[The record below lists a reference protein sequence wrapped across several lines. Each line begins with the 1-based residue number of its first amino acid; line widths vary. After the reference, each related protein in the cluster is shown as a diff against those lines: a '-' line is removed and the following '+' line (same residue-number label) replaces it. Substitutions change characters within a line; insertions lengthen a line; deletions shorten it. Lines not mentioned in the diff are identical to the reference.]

1 MSEGRMEVIDLDDS
15 DSDDEEDIEDS
26 DSDDSEIEEEEDKNR
41 DDEIVILSE
50 PEDSHQNESDKTSA
64 SGSED
69 QDSSSDESEVHE
81 IQEND
86 FPEPGIILESLHVP
100 VPEPITEEPSTSTG
114 SKLPPVVF
122 NIDDYDC
129 FVDPDD
135 EGQTSKQK
143 ENVLNEDCSSN
154 NVCGVSDDVLPFR
167 DDISSHSFSEVEEEE
182 LIALSTSDDEIE
194 VNTGGIIADGNV
206 ISEETERNSHE
217 QQEPIENSYDSVSF
231 KIVGPKIFIQI
242 EPLKVKANL
251 FFSYNILLW
260 RVIYIALF

>member
-15 DSDDEEDIEDS
+15 DSDDEEDIDDS
-26 DSDDSEIEEEEDKNR
+26 DSDDSESEEDEDKNR

-50 PEDSHQNESDKTSA
+50 HEDSQQNEGDKTT
-64 SGSED
+64 GSED
-69 QDSSSDESEVHE
+69 QDSSSDESEVQE

-114 SKLPPVVF
+114 SKPPPVVF

-167 DDISSHSFSEVEEEE
+167 DNISSHSFSEVEEEE

-194 VNTGGIIADGNV
+194 VNINGGDIANRNV
-206 ISEETERNSHE
+206 ISEEAERNYRE
-217 QQEPIENSYDSVSF
+217 QQESIENSCDSVSF
-231 KIVGPKIFIQI
+231 KIMGAKTFMKT
-242 EPLKVKANL
+242 EPLKVESLPFHK
-251 FFSYNILLW
+251 
-260 RVIYIALF
+260 